1 MKLAFVF
8 PGQGS
13 QKVGMADWAKE
24 SDAAAAV
31 MQAADR
37 ALGEQLSELIANGPD
52 TELNLTVNTQPALL
66 ATSYAV
72 FAAWKEA
79 GGPTPEVMAG
89 HSLGE
94 YTALTAA
101 GVFSIEDAVRL
112 VRFRASAMQSA
123 VPVGVGGMAAIL
135 SYLTLFGLSD
145 EVVIDLCANAAQG
158 EAVEA
163 VNFNCPGQVVIAGH
177 KAAVE
182 RACALALEAGAK
194 RAVVLAVSAPFHSTL
209 LQPAA
214 DRLAEELAR
223 TPMQEPTVDVVA
235 NVDVVC
241 HKSID
246 EIRAALA
253 KQAASAVLWTGCVKK
268 MQEMGVTHIVECG
281 PGRVLAGLV
290 RRIAPEITVANVSDL
305 ASVKNVIAQ
314 LNA

>member
-1 MKLAFVF
+1 M
-8 PGQGS
+8 
-13 QKVGMADWAKE
+13 
-24 SDAAAAV
+24 
-31 MQAADR
+31 
-37 ALGEQLSELIANGPD
+37 
-52 TELNLTVNTQPALL
+52 
-66 ATSYAV
+66 
-72 FAAWKEA
+72 
-79 GGPTPEVMAG
+79 
-89 HSLGE
+89 
-94 YTALTAA
+94 
-101 GVFSIEDAVRL
+101 
-112 VRFRASAMQSA
+112 
-123 VPVGVGGMAAIL
+123 
-135 SYLTLFGLSD
+135 
-145 EVVIDLCANAAQG
+145 IDLCAKAAQD

-182 RACALALEAGAK
+182 RACALALQAGAK

-223 TPMQEPTVDVVA
+223 TPMQEPMVDVVA

-241 HKSID
+241 HNTVE

-253 KQAASAVLWTGCVKK
+253 KQAASAVLWTGCVQK

-290 RRIAPEITVANVSDL
+290 RRIAPEIAVANVSDL

>member
-13 QKVGMADWAKE
+13 QKVGMADWVKD
-24 SDAAAAV
+24 SPAASAV
-31 MQAADR
+31 MQAADQ
-37 ALGEQLSELIANGPD
+37 ALGESISTLIAEGPD

-72 FAAWKEA
+72 FAAWREA
-79 GGPTPEVMAG
+79 GGAMPEVMAG

-101 GVFSIEDAVRL
+101 GVFSVEDAVRL
-112 VRFRASAMQSA
+112 VRFRANAMQSA

-135 SYLTLFGLSD
+135 GLAD
-145 EVVIDLCANAAQG
+145 DVVTEICAKAAQS

-177 KAAVE
+177 KQAVE
-182 RACALALEAGAK
+182 RACDMALEAGAK
-194 RAVVLAVSAPFHSTL
+194 RAVVLAVSAPFHSAL
-209 LQPAA
+209 LEPAA
-214 DRLAEELAR
+214 KELAGELAH
-223 TPMQEPTVDVVA
+223 TAMKEPVVDVVA
-235 NVDVVC
+235 NVDVTC
-241 HKSID
+241 HKTVE
-246 EIRAALA
+246 EIRTALA
-253 KQAASAVLWTGCVKK
+253 KQAASPVLWTGCVKK

-305 ASVKNVIAQ
+305 ESIQKVVAQ